1 MSELIATGIIAT
13 TLLAAA
19 YIAGSELCL
28 PAARH
33 ALHARQPGF
42 LAFASRLVSLGEWAL
57 IGAGATLLV
66 IAHDVWHLFT
76 GTLAGESAGVA
87 AVCLLAG
94 AVARELSGRMWKN
107 RGMVMSQSLDLV
119 LPAHGRRR
127 EIYEST
133 HQLLETG
140 SRAERDS
147 ALHRLLQ

>member
-1 MSELIATGIIAT
+1 MTVLIATGIIAT

-19 YIAGSELCL
+19 YITGSELCL

-42 LAFASRLVSLGEWAL
+42 LSFASRLVSLGEWAL
-57 IGAGATLLV
+57 IGACATLLV
-66 IAHDVWHLFT
+66 IAQDLWHLFT
-76 GTLAGESAGVA
+76 GTLAGESAGIA

-94 AVARELSGRMWKN
+94 AAVRELSGRMWKN
-107 RGMVMSQSLDLV
+107 RGIVMSRSLDLV
-119 LPAHGRRR
+119 LPAHGKRR
-127 EIYEST
+127 ETYESM
-133 HQLLETG
+133 HHLLETG